1 LVRLFRGVCSC
12 QNCLT
17 ILDNHCLR
25 RPDPVQL
32 STVPATLQKVIG
44 SGDALEGMWIGT
56 SPRRANASPT
66 TFQALACVYAHL
78 HTGLASHHRGVPP
91 RCLSQATS
99 SRSGR
104 VSTPFGGLG
113 FLLPA
118 ELSIETVVEIDAGI
132 VIGLSFITAG
142 QAAEEL
148 SPAL

>member
-1 LVRLFRGVCSC
+1 
-12 QNCLT
+12 
-17 ILDNHCLR
+17 
-25 RPDPVQL
+25 
-32 STVPATLQKVIG
+32 
-44 SGDALEGMWIGT
+44 
-56 SPRRANASPT
+56 
-66 TFQALACVYAHL
+66 
-78 HTGLASHHRGVPP
+78 
-91 RCLSQATS
+91 
-99 SRSGR
+99 